1 MMPRYIVR
9 YFDILEAPDIEQ
21 AKDILLEQLMLD
33 VRNNDA
39 EGFDIEEYVE

>member
-1 MMPRYIVR
+1 MPRYIVK
-9 YFDILEAPDIEQ
+9 YFDILEADDIED
-21 AKDILLEQLMLD
+21 AEDMLLEQLMLD